1 MKDSKIVFLTDILE
15 QKLRKEKELE
25 YYEDELRKLQKKM
38 FFVKKEIDL
47 TNTIIDII
55 QNETVVDLIE
65 GAEKKLLLNKD
76 KKDD

>member
-1 MKDSKIVFLTDILE
+1 MSDNKIVFLTDILE

-25 YYEDELRKLQKKM
+25 YYEDELRKLQRKM

-65 GAEKKLLLNKD
+65 GAQEKLLI
-76 KKDD
+76 KKEREDD